1 MLKHLSVSSSN
12 SVQLHLKIS
21 RIGNYDSILLKLFWS
36 GQFPVTVLL
45 MQLPVVKVHL
55 IYHTTGGLFF
65 VCFKFLLLLLFFLYG
80 LFHVLLFGNWKEE
93 NPRGFWHTLGISVI
107 SPCHLVVGDFQRTIV
122 IAYIRGVERKG
133 IINMSRARDNEKKSE
148 SPKGIETMTFRTSVR
163 CSNHWAKKDSW
174 RMGHFQGSCMICVLR
189 TARISNVEIAICVVK
204 WRTMV
209 NFKLG
214 EEMRNDVINMSRA
227 RDNEKIWVPDRNW
240 TSFLHRPY
248 NLPSLF
254 LYQRHFLGKA
264 DYLHVCAAPTAKTTS
279 QEPYYLCFV

>member
-1 MLKHLSVSSSN
+1 MKKNLSPR
-12 SVQLHLKIS
+12 KE
-21 RIGNYDSILLKLFWS
+21 LKLWPS
-36 GQFPVTVLL
+36 VHRSDALTTELRRTRGEWAIS
-45 MQLPVVKVHL
+45 KVHVW
-55 IYHTTGGLFF
+55 Y
-65 VCFKFLLLLLFFLYG
+65 
-80 LFHVLLFGNWKEE
+80 
-93 NPRGFWHTLGISVI
+93 
-107 SPCHLVVGDFQRTIV
+107 
-122 IAYIRGVERKG
+122 A
-133 IINMSRARDNEKKSE
+133 
-148 SPKGIETMTFRTSVR
+148 
-163 CSNHWAKKDSW
+163 
-174 RMGHFQGSCMICVLR
+174 CVLR